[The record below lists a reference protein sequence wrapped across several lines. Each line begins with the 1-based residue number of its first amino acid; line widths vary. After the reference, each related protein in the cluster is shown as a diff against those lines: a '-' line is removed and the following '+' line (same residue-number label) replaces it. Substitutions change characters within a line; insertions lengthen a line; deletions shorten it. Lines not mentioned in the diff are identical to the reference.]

1 MSLGTEELLRL
12 TVSALMSRVGERQ
25 GDLAVALGQAQAQV
39 SRKQSGKQHW
49 TLDDVDRLA
58 AHYGLGV
65 LDLLAGP
72 THAVTA
78 LSADRDGGA
87 AQASL
92 PLAVPPA
99 ESMRSPAPMPRG
111 EALGGPCVLCGEP
124 ATEAV
129 EGMWQHLTSE
139 ECAEALDAA
148 APLAPLAD
156 YAEGEHR
163 EEEFTP
169 AGPGESVLP
178 GSEESQQGLVESDV
192 DFVAPAATPT
202 APVESAAPNPGDAQ
216 PESAAVRPDVVVAS
230 AASVAREP
238 VQQVPAPELASA
250 VAATGAA
257 VDQSAPTAAP
267 AVPAP
272 APELE
277 GRQPTAS
284 VARVPGYASGSLV
297 DQIHARVRDVL
308 NEHQGDVEAAQ
319 AALIKRAIP
328 DVMALFERSRVGGR
342 YAHSKFPPT
351 DDILRKK
358 SQKGADEIWEGRPK
372 WRNKTAFDA
381 AKKGEQ
387 IEVTAL
393 DMNAAYL
400 SAFKCWLPV
409 GKLVE
414 DTTGVHEPRKSGVYQ
429 ITPAEWT
436 HANLPNPLG
445 NRQEPGPLWVPDS
458 LVRLLLDCAQWGLC
472 EAPVIHRA
480 LLSGGTESL
489 LEKLRRALAQAR
501 KTAVADGDE
510 VAVEYVKSMYSKF
523 VSTIG
528 ESSANTDIRR
538 PDWMHIIRAK
548 AFTNL
553 WRKAYKANTAGLTVM
568 EISGTD
574 ELHVAGDW
582 RPVFAEGRDLNQVKE
597 KKLYTLGG
605 KR

>member
-1 MSLGTEELLRL
+1 MTLGTEDLLRL
-12 TVSALMSRVGERQ
+12 TVTSLMSRTGERQ
-25 GDLAVALGQAQAQV
+25 GDLAAALGQAQAQV
-39 SRKQSGKQHW
+39 SRKQNGKQHW
-49 TLDDVDRLA
+49 TLEDVDRLA

-78 LSADRDGGA
+78 LASGRDGGV
-87 AQASL
+87 QASL
-92 PLAVPPA
+92 PLAAPLVAAAAAVVSVP
-99 ESMRSPAPMPRG
+99 RS
-111 EALGGPCVLCGEP
+111 EALGGPCVLCGQM
-124 ATEAV
+124 ATDEV
-129 EGMWQHLTSE
+129 EGIWQHLTSE
-139 ECAEALDAA
+139 ECAEALDEA
-148 APLAPLAD
+148 AP
-156 YAEGEHR
+156 HN
-163 EEEFTP
+163 
-169 AGPGESVLP
+169 
-178 GSEESQQGLVESDV
+178 DV
-192 DFVAPAATPT
+192 DQAHAPEVASEPAAPSPAAPEDVQQAPEAPESEPVASTA
-202 APVESAAPNPGDAQ
+202 APVC
-216 PESAAVRPDVVVAS
+216 
-230 AASVAREP
+230 
-238 VQQVPAPELASA
+238 VPAEE
-250 VAATGAA
+250 
-257 VDQSAPTAAP
+257 PTAA
-267 AVPAP
+267 ADTEASAP
-272 APELE
+272 VSAAADQAPV
-277 GRQPTAS
+277 AS
-284 VARVPGYASGSLV
+284 RAPGYASGTLV
-297 DQIHARVRDVL
+297 DQIQARVREVL
-308 NEHQGDVEAAQ
+308 SETEGDIEESQ

-372 WRNKTAFDA
+372 WRNKA
-381 AKKGEQ
+381 ALDLARKGQ
-387 IEVTAL
+387 DVEVTAL

-414 DTTGVHEPRKSGVYQ
+414 DTTGVHEPKKSGVYQ

-436 HANLPNPLG
+436 HTSLPNPLG

-458 LVRLLLDCAQWGLC
+458 LVRLLLDCAQWDLC

-489 LEKLRRALAQAR
+489 LEKLRRALAETR
-501 KTAVADGDE
+501 KTAIAEGDE

-553 WRKAYKANTAGLTVM
+553 WRKAYKAHGAGLTVV

-574 ELHVAGDW
+574 ELHVSGDW
-582 RPVFAEGRDLNQVKE
+582 RPVFPEGRDLNQVKE

-605 KR
+605 NR

>member
-1 MSLGTEELLRL
+1 M
-12 TVSALMSRVGERQ
+12 SALMSRVGERQ
-25 GDLAVALGQAQAQV
+25 GDLAAALGQAQAQV

-49 TLDDVDRLA
+49 TLEDVDRLA
-58 AHYGLGV
+58 EHYRIGV

-72 THAVTA
+72 TRAVTV
-78 LSADRDGGA
+78 LSSLGSGSGSG
-87 AQASL
+87 QVSL
-92 PLAVPPA
+92 PLAVSPA
-99 ESMRSPAPMPRG
+99 ESTRSPAPVPRS

-124 ATEAV
+124 AVDEV
-129 EGMWQHLTSE
+129 EGVWQHLTSE

-156 YAEGEHR
+156 YAEDEHR
-163 EEEFTP
+163 EGEFTP

-178 GSEESQQGLVESDV
+178 GLEEPQQGAVEADV
-192 DFVAPAATPT
+192 DFVAPMGATKSAVPYPGDPQPEPEPEPEPEAADVGSDVV
-202 APVESAAPNPGDAQ
+202 AASAAPA
-216 PESAAVRPDVVVAS
+216 
-230 AASVAREP
+230 ARES
-238 VQQVPAPELASA
+238 VRQVPAPEPDSA
-250 VAATGAA
+250 VAP
-257 VDQSAPTAAP
+257 VEP

-272 APELE
+272 VPVPEGEPAPAVVGEPAPAAAE
-277 GRQPTAS
+277 AS
-284 VARVPGYASGSLV
+284 RPAGSRAPGYASGTLV

-308 NEHQGDVEAAQ
+308 SEHQGDVETAQ

-328 DVMALFERSRVGGR
+328 DVMALFERSRIGGR

-372 WRNKTAFDA
+372 WRNKTAFDLA
-381 AKKGEQ
+381 RKGQ
-387 IEVTAL
+387 DIEVTAL

-436 HANLPNPLG
+436 HTNLPNPLG

-458 LVRLLLDCAQWGLC
+458 LLRLLLDCARWGLC

-489 LEKLRRALAQAR
+489 LEKLRRALAESR
-501 KTAVADGDE
+501 KTAVAEGDE

-553 WRKAYKANTAGLTVM
+553 WRKAYKAHTAGLTVV

-574 ELHVAGDW
+574 ELHIAGDW
-582 RPVFAEGRDLNQVKE
+582 RPVFPQGRDLNQVKE

>member
-1 MSLGTEELLRL
+1 MTLGTEELLRL
-12 TVSALMSRVGERQ
+12 TVTALMSRTGERQ
-25 GDLAVALGQAQAQV
+25 GDLAAALGQAQAQV
-39 SRKQSGKQHW
+39 SRKQGGKQHW
-49 TLDDVDRLA
+49 TLEDVDRLA

-78 LSADRDGGA
+78 LASSRHDGGV
-87 AQASL
+87 QASL
-92 PLAVPPA
+92 PLA
-99 ESMRSPAPMPRG
+99 APLAAAAAGIVAMPRT
-111 EALGGPCVLCGEP
+111 EALGGPCVLCGQL
-124 ATEAV
+124 ATDEV
-129 EGMWQHLTSE
+129 EGIWQHLTSE
-139 ECAEALDAA
+139 ECAEALDEA
-148 APLAPLAD
+148 APLDDSLDQAHTPDTAAGLAAP
-156 YAEGEHR
+156 
-163 EEEFTP
+163 
-169 AGPGESVLP
+169 V
-178 GSEESQQGLVESDV
+178 
-192 DFVAPAATPT
+192 PAAPEGIQQMPETL
-202 APVESAAPNPGDAQ
+202 ES
-216 PESAAVRPDVVVAS
+216 
-230 AASVAREP
+230 EP
-238 VQQVPAPELASA
+238 VTA
-250 VAATGAA
+250 
-257 VDQSAPTAAP
+257 TAAP
-267 AVPAP
+267 AVVPASLPAEEPTVAPVGTEASVPLSAAADQAP
-272 APELE
+272 A
-277 GRQPTAS
+277 AS
-284 VARVPGYASGSLV
+284 RVPGYASESLV
-297 DQIHARVRDVL
+297 EQIHARVRDVL
-308 NEHQGDVEAAQ
+308 SEYQGDVETAQ
-319 AALIKRAIP
+319 AELIKRAIP

-351 DDILRKK
+351 DDVLRKK
-358 SQKGADEIWEGRPK
+358 SQKGADDIWEGRPK

-414 DTTGVHEPRKSGVYQ
+414 DTTGVHDPRKSGVYQ

-458 LVRLLLDCAQWGLC
+458 LVRLLLDCARWGLC

-501 KTAVADGDE
+501 KSAVADGDE

-538 PDWMHIIRAK
+538 PDWMHIVRAK

-553 WRKAYKANTAGLTVM
+553 WRKAYKAHAAGLTVV

-574 ELHVAGDW
+574 ELHIAGDW

-597 KKLYTLGG
+597 KKLYMLGG

>member
-1 MSLGTEELLRL
+1 M
-12 TVSALMSRVGERQ
+12 SALMSRVGERQ

-78 LSADRDGGA
+78 LAADRDGGA

-92 PLAVPPA
+92 LLAASPA
-99 ESMRSPAPMPRG
+99 ALTRSPAPVPRN

-139 ECAEALDAA
+139 ECTEALDAA

-156 YAEGEHR
+156 YTEGEDQ
-163 EEEFTP
+163 EEEFAPT
-169 AGPGESVLP
+169 GPGEPAAPYP
-178 GSEESQQGLVESDV
+178 GDPQPEPEPEPEAEAADVGSDV
-192 DFVAPAATPT
+192 VAVSAAPAAC
-202 APVESAAPNPGDAQ
+202 ES
-216 PESAAVRPDVVVAS
+216 VR
-230 AASVAREP
+230 
-238 VQQVPAPELASA
+238 QVPAPEPDSA
-250 VAATGAA
+250 VAP
-257 VDQSAPTAAP
+257 VEP

-272 APELE
+272 VPVPEGEPAPAVVGELAPVAAE
-277 GRQPTAS
+277 ASRPTVSRA
-284 VARVPGYASGSLV
+284 PGYASGTLV

-308 NEHQGDVEAAQ
+308 SEHQGDVETAQ

-351 DDILRKK
+351 DDVLRKK

-372 WRNKTAFDA
+372 WRNKTAFDLA
-381 AKKGEQ
+381 RKGQ
-387 IEVTAL
+387 DIEVTAL

-458 LVRLLLDCAQWGLC
+458 LLRLLLDCARWGLC

-489 LEKLRRALAQAR
+489 LEKLRRALAESR
-501 KTAVADGDE
+501 KTAVAEGDE

-528 ESSANTDIRR
+528 ESSTNTDIRR

-553 WRKAYKANTAGLTVM
+553 WRKAYKANTAGLTVV

-582 RPVFAEGRDLNQVKE
+582 RPVFPQGRDLNQVKE

>member
-1 MSLGTEELLRL
+1 MTLSTEDLLRL
-12 TVSALMSRVGERQ
+12 TVTALMSRTGERQ
-25 GDLAVALGQAQAQV
+25 GDLAVGIGQAQTQV

-49 TLDDVDRLA
+49 TLEDVDRLA

-78 LSADRDGGA
+78 LATDRPGA

-92 PLAVPPA
+92 SLAAPSVAPVRRVAPVP
-99 ESMRSPAPMPRG
+99 RS
-111 EALGGPCVLCGEP
+111 EALSGPCVLCGQP
-124 ATEAV
+124 ATDEV
-129 EGMWQHLTSE
+129 EGIWQHLSSE
-139 ECAEALDAA
+139 ECAEAATVALDHDDNQAEEY
-148 APLAPLAD
+148 AP
-156 YAEGEHR
+156 
-163 EEEFTP
+163 TP
-169 AGPGESVLP
+169 PGES
-178 GSEESQQGLVESDV
+178 
-192 DFVAPAATPT
+192 
-202 APVESAAPNPGDAQ
+202 AQ
-216 PESAAVRPDVVVAS
+216 
-230 AASVAREP
+230 
-238 VQQVPAPELASA
+238 PAPEAVELESA
-250 VAATGAA
+250 EPGA
-257 VDQSAPTAAP
+257 TAA
-267 AVPAP
+267 PAP
-272 APELE
+272 APEPATE
-277 GRQPTAS
+277 REPAPAAAA
-284 VARVPGYASGSLV
+284 VRVPGYASDTLV

-308 NEHQGDVEAAQ
+308 AWSQGDIEAAQ
-319 AALIKRAIP
+319 TALIKTAIP

-414 DTTGVHEPRKSGVYQ
+414 DTTGVHDPKRSGVYQ
-429 ITPAEWT
+429 ITPPVWE
-436 HANLPNPLG
+436 HVDLPNPLG
-445 NRQEPGPLWVPDS
+445 ARKEPGPVWVTDS
-458 LVRLLLDCAQWGLC
+458 MVRLLLDCAKWGLC
-472 EAPVIHRA
+472 KAPEIHRA
-480 LLSGGTESL
+480 MLSGATESL
-489 LEKLRRALAQAR
+489 LEKLRRALAETR
-501 KTAVADGDE
+501 GTAITENDE
-510 VAVEYVKSMYSKF
+510 IVVEYVKAMYSKF

-538 PDWMHIIRAK
+538 PDWMHIIRSK

-553 WRKAYKANTAGLTVM
+553 WRKAYKARESGLAVI

-582 RPVFAEGRDLNQVKE
+582 RPVFPQGRALNQVKA
-597 KKLYTLGG
+597 KNTYTLGG
-605 KR
+605 NR

>member
-1 MSLGTEELLRL
+1 MTLGTEDLLRL
-12 TVSALMSRVGERQ
+12 TVTTLMSRTGERQ
-25 GDLAVALGQAQAQV
+25 GDLAAALGQAQAQV

-49 TLDDVDRLA
+49 TLEDVDRLA

-78 LSADRDGGA
+78 LASSRHGGGV
-87 AQASL
+87 QASL
-92 PLAVPPA
+92 PLAAPLAAAAAVVVSVP
-99 ESMRSPAPMPRG
+99 RS
-111 EALGGPCVLCGEP
+111 EVLGGPCVLCGQM
-124 ATEAV
+124 ATDEV
-129 EGMWQHLTSE
+129 EGIWQHLTSE
-139 ECAEALDAA
+139 ECAEALDEA
-148 APLAPLAD
+148 APLDDSLDQAHAPEA
-156 YAEGEHR
+156 A
-163 EEEFTP
+163 
-169 AGPGESVLP
+169 AGPAAPV
-178 GSEESQQGLVESDV
+178 
-192 DFVAPAATPT
+192 PAAPEDVQQ
-202 APVESAAPNPGDAQ
+202 APEA
-216 PESAAVRPDVVVAS
+216 PES
-230 AASVAREP
+230 EP
-238 VQQVPAPELASA
+238 VTVI
-250 VAATGAA
+250 
-257 VDQSAPTAAP
+257 AAP
-267 AVPAP
+267 AVVPASAP
-272 APELE
+272 AEE
-277 GRQPTAS
+277 PTVAPADTEAS
-284 VARVPGYASGSLV
+284 APASAAADQAPAASRAPGYASGTLV

-308 NEHQGDVEAAQ
+308 AWSQGDMEAAQ
-319 AALIKRAIP
+319 AALIKTAIP

-342 YAHSKFPPT
+342 YGHSKFPPT

-372 WRNKTAFDA
+372 WRNQAAFDA

-409 GKLVE
+409 GKLLE
-414 DTTGVHEPRKSGVYQ
+414 DTTGVHDPKRSGVYQ
-429 ITPAEWT
+429 ITPPTWE
-436 HANLPNPLG
+436 HDGLPNPLG
-445 NRQEPGPLWVPDS
+445 NRQEPGPVWVPDS
-458 LVRLLLDCAQWGLC
+458 LVRLLLDCAKWSLC
-472 EAPVIHRA
+472 EAPVIYRA

-489 LEKLRRALAQAR
+489 LEKLRRALAESR
-501 KTAVADGDE
+501 KTAIAEGDE

-528 ESSANTDIRR
+528 ESSANTEIRR
-538 PDWMHIIRAK
+538 PDWMHIIRSK

-553 WRKAYKANTAGLTVM
+553 WRKAYKAHSSGLTVV

-582 RPVFAEGRDLNQVKE
+582 RPVFPEGRDLNQVKE

>member
-1 MSLGTEELLRL
+1 MTLGTEDLLRL
-12 TVSALMSRVGERQ
+12 TVTALMSRTGERQ
-25 GDLAVALGQAQAQV
+25 GDLAAALGQAQAQV
-39 SRKQSGKQHW
+39 SRKQNGKQHW
-49 TLDDVDRLA
+49 TLEDVDRLA

-78 LSADRDGGA
+78 LASSRDGGGV
-87 AQASL
+87 QDSL
-92 PLAVPPA
+92 PLAAPLAAAAPVVSVP
-99 ESMRSPAPMPRG
+99 RS
-111 EALGGPCVLCGEP
+111 EALGGPCVLCGQM
-124 ATEAV
+124 ATDEV
-129 EGMWQHLTSE
+129 EGIWQHLTSE
-139 ECAEALDAA
+139 ECAEALDEA
-148 APLAPLAD
+148 APLDDNIDQA
-156 YAEGEHR
+156 H
-163 EEEFTP
+163 TP
-169 AGPGESVLP
+169 EAT
-178 GSEESQQGLVESDV
+178 SEPAAS
-192 DFVAPAATPT
+192 APASPEDVQQ
-202 APVESAAPNPGDAQ
+202 APET
-216 PESAAVRPDVVVAS
+216 PES
-230 AASVAREP
+230 EP
-238 VQQVPAPELASA
+238 VTVI
-250 VAATGAA
+250 
-257 VDQSAPTAAP
+257 AAP
-267 AVPAP
+267 AVVPVPAEEPTVAP
-272 APELE
+272 ADTE
-277 GRQPTAS
+277 AS
-284 VARVPGYASGSLV
+284 APVSAAADQAPAASRAPGYASGTLV
-297 DQIHARVRDVL
+297 DQIQARVRDVL
-308 NEHQGDVEAAQ
+308 SETEGDIEAAQ
-319 AALIKRAIP
+319 AALIKRAIS

-381 AKKGEQ
+381 AKKGEGEQ

-414 DTTGVHEPRKSGVYQ
+414 DTTGVHEPKKSGVYQ
-429 ITPAEWT
+429 ITPAEWA
-436 HANLPNPLG
+436 HASLPNPLG

-489 LEKLRRALAQAR
+489 LEKLRRALAQTR
-501 KTAVADGDE
+501 KTAIEEGDE

-553 WRKAYKANTAGLTVM
+553 WRKAYRAHSSGLTVV

-582 RPVFAEGRDLNQVKE
+582 RPVFPEGRDLNQVKE